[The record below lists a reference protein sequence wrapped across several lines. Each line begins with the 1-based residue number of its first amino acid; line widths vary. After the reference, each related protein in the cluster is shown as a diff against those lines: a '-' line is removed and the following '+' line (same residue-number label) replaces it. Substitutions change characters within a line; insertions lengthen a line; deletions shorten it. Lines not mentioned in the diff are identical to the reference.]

1 MIKVV
6 FFTIG
11 YSIFIFLQK
20 RRNQNRLISL
30 EFNTGATSNISKEE
44 IIFLDLKRI
53 WILAF
58 EKIDKNLIDIYYNWD
73 RDYKYLKAGEP
84 IFLKQYKLKDVNHF
98 LNVDKAIKES
108 KEKIPSRL
116 KELKEKVRQQ
126 NSNNK
131 SSFVDKKFVELYTTD
146 KETDGLL
153 NDIKKTNPD
162 FANALKNW
170 EPSYLKLIFANLK
183 IKEKHKKDTADEWLL
198 LASMD
203 PQYLQIEIL
212 TPSLM
217 QLF

>member
-20 RRNQNRLISL
+20 RRNQNILINS

-44 IIFLDLKRI
+44 ILFLDPKRI

-58 EKIDKNLIDIYYNWD
+58 EKIDNSLIDVYYNWD

-98 LNVDKAIKES
+98 LKVDKAIKES

-116 KELKEKVRQQ
+116 KELKEKVSQQ
-126 NSNNK
+126 KSNSN
-131 SSFVDKKFVELYTTD
+131 SSFVDRKFVELYTNE
-146 KETDGLL
+146 KETDRLL
-153 NDIKKTNPD
+153 NDIKKTSPD
-162 FANALKNW
+162 FANALENW
-170 EPSYLKLIFANLK
+170 EPSYLKLIFTNLK
-183 IKEKHKKDTADEWLL
+183 IREKHKIDTTEDWLI
-198 LASMD
+198 LATMD
-203 PQYLQIEIL
+203 SQYLQIEIL
-212 TPSLM
+212 TPLLM